1 MLFRSHPA
9 GVPAAGTRGQT
20 ARLVHPPNQP
30 RGTPVQVNARRRLG
44 SLDADARPHAR
55 PTTVRLSQR
64 HHPQARLAPEMEK
77 TEEEEEM
84 LWGRRLR
91 TGPLMSAS
99 VREKRKW
106 VILSI
111 RIYGIRRTS
120 DTGPKLFPGVY
131 NGVSQTC
138 VEL

>member
-1 MLFRSHPA
+1 MRTPA
-9 GVPAAGTRGQT
+9 PSAGGRTAGSTQT
-20 ARLVHPPNQP
+20 LTGALDRRWPGSL
-30 RGTPVQVNARRRLG
+30 GRRRLG
-44 SLDADARPHAR
+44 DARPRAR
-55 PTTVRLSQR
+55 RTAARLAPR
-64 HHPQARLAPEMEK
+64 RHPQARLASEMEK
-77 TEEEEEM
+77 TEVEEEM

-91 TGPLMSAS
+91 TGPLLSAS

-120 DTGPKLFPGVY
+120 DTGPKLFTDVY

-138 VEL
+138 AEL